1 MKKLLWL
8 GCFSYLLIGV
18 AHIIGGSILE
28 QLIEH
33 YGLSY
38 KDGGQWIMNQFLGFL
53 VGVLFTPAIS
63 ARFGKRTTVLFA
75 IGMLTLSEAAYSL
88 LLPWGWMLAVA
99 PLAGLGFGMTE
110 AIVGAMIIELH
121 KEGTAAAMSRLE
133 TFFGIGALV
142 IPLTAAY
149 LIQQNIWQ
157 LSFPILAAMSGI
169 IFVLWLTLSFGKLDD
184 ELSAQRSLEK
194 ARERKQNTAEHGKA
208 IVWGYSKRMLPFLA
222 LASLFFMFYVGMEMS
237 FSNYLPAI
245 LIEHTQASEVA
256 AASTLSVFWGTV
268 AIGRIFAGILADRMG
283 YTKYLLIATAASAI
297 VFCLMTLF
305 DTYLLMLVFIALSG
319 LFFAGLFGIGLVYAN
334 SLLPGTTER
343 TTSILVACGG
353 IGGAVFPRIT
363 GWFMDQYTISATLW
377 YLAALVII
385 LLSLLIIW
393 IILGVKQA
401 RGPASKPVSVS

>member
-28 QLIEH
+28 QLIEY

-38 KDGGQWIMNQFLGFL
+38 QDGGQWIMNQFLGFL

-63 ARFGKRTTVLFA
+63 AKFGKRTTVLFA
-75 IGMLTLSEAAYSL
+75 IGMLTISEAAYSL
-88 LLPWGWMLAVA
+88 LLPWGWMLSFA

-121 KEGTAAAMSRLE
+121 KEGTAAAMSKLE
-133 TFFGIGALV
+133 TFFGVGALV

-169 IFVLWLTLSFGKLDD
+169 IFVLWLTMSFGKLDD
-184 ELSAQRSLEK
+184 ELAARRSAEMEQKSKSNASRGFSSGV
-194 ARERKQNTAEHGKA
+194 T
-208 IVWGYSKRMLPFLA
+208 WGYSKRMLPVLLLA
-222 LASLFFMFYVGMEMS
+222 ALFFMFYVGMEMS

-245 LIEHTQASEVA
+245 LIEHANVSEVA
-256 AASTLSVFWGTV
+256 AASTLSIFWGMIT
-268 AIGRIFAGILADRMG
+268 IGRIFAGVLADRVG
-283 YTKYLLIATAASAI
+283 YTKYLLTATAASAV
-297 VFCLMTLF
+297 VFGLMTLF
-305 DTYLLMLVFIALSG
+305 KTYVWMAVFIGLSG
-319 LFFAGLFGIGLVYAN
+319 LFFAGLFGIGLVYVN

-343 TTSILVACGG
+343 TTSIMVAFGG
-353 IGGAVFPRIT
+353 IGGALFPRIT
-363 GWFMDQYTISATLW
+363 GWFMDRYTISAAMS
-377 YLAALVII
+377 YLVVLVVV
-385 LLSLLIIW
+385 LLLLLILWVAIGTR
-393 IILGVKQA
+393 LKRDMSSA
-401 RGPASKPVSVS
+401 HA